1 MSERIVFCWS
11 GGKDSAL
18 ALHRMLQDDR
28 YTVVSLLTTV
38 NERFARVSMH
48 GVRLELAQAQ
58 ARAIGLPLDVVFVSG
73 TSNEEYERN
82 MSAHLVAHKEHG
94 VSSVAFGDIFL
105 EDLRRWREEQL
116 ARVGMRGL
124 FPLWKLDTRE
134 VIGEFI
140 ELGFRSVVCSVSDA
154 YLDETALG
162 RIVDW
167 DFINT
172 LPSDVDPCGEN
183 GEFHSFAYAGPIFND
198 RIDVTVGEKVYRRVE
213 RTTPD
218 DAVTPSAV
226 CPPSNTRTAKGFWFC
241 DLLPRQ
247 GQDDSGSVPKVAWQ

>member
-1 MSERIVFCWS
+1 
-11 GGKDSAL
+11 
-18 ALHRMLQDDR
+18 MLQDDR
-28 YTVVSLLTTV
+28 YTIVSLLTTV

-48 GVRLELAQAQ
+48 GVRLGLAQAQ
-58 ARAIGLPLDVVFVSG
+58 ARAIGLPLDVVFVNGS
-73 TSNEEYERN
+73 SNDEYERN
-82 MSAHLVAHKEHG
+82 MSAHLLAHKEHG

-105 EDLRRWREEQL
+105 EDLRRWREEKL
-116 ARVGMRGL
+116 VRIGMGGL
-124 FPLWKLDTRE
+124 FPLWKLDTRK

-140 ELGFRSVVCSVSDA
+140 ELGFRSIVCCVSDA

-167 DFINT
+167 DFIDT

-218 DAVTPSAV
+218 DAVIPSAV

-247 GQDDSGSVPKVAWQ
+247 GQDESRSVPKVGWE

>member
-1 MSERIVFCWS
+1 VSERIVFCWS

-18 ALHRMLQDDR
+18 ALHRLLQDDR
-28 YTVVSLLTTV
+28 YTIVSLLTTV
-38 NERFARVSMH
+38 SERFSRVSMH

-58 ARAIGLPLDVVFVSG
+58 ARAVGLPLDVVFVNDG
-73 TSNEEYERN
+73 SNDEYERN
-82 MSAHLVAHKEHG
+82 MSAHLLAHKEDG

-105 EDLRRWREEQL
+105 EDLRRWREDKL
-116 ARVGMRGL
+116 ARMGMCAL
-124 FPLWKLDTRE
+124 FPLWKLDTRT

-140 ELGFRSVVCSVSDA
+140 DLGFGSIVCCVSDA

-172 LPSDVDPCGEN
+172 LPPDVDPCGEN

-198 RIDVTVGEKVYRRVE
+198 RIDVTIGEKVYRRVE
-213 RTTPD
+213 QTDAD
-218 DAVTPSAV
+218 DAATPAV
-226 CPPSNTRTAKGFWFC
+226 SPSSNTRAAKGFWFC
-241 DLLPRQ
+241 DLLPK
-247 GQDDSGSVPKVAWQ
+247 GQDDSGSVPKVDSQ

>member
-18 ALHRMLQDDR
+18 ALHRLLQDDR
-28 YTVVSLLTTV
+28 YTIVSLLTTV
-38 NERFARVSMH
+38 NQRFARVSMH

-58 ARAIGLPLDVVFVSG
+58 ARAVGLPLDIVSVDG
-73 TSNEEYERN
+73 SSNDEYERN
-82 MSAHLVAHKEHG
+82 MSAHLLAHKERG

-105 EDLRRWREEQL
+105 EDLRRWREEKL
-116 ARVGMRGL
+116 AAIGMGGL
-124 FPLWKLDTRE
+124 FPLWKLHTRR

-140 ELGFRSVVCSVSDA
+140 DVGFRSIVCCVSDA
-154 YLDETALG
+154 YLGESALG

-198 RIDVTVGEKVYRRVE
+198 RIDVTVGEKIYRRVE
-213 RTTPD
+213 QTNQD
-218 DAVTPSAV
+218 DGATPSGAF
-226 CPPSNTRTAKGFWFC
+226 PPSSTRTAKGFWFC
-241 DLLPRQ
+241 DLLPC
-247 GQDDSGSVPKVAWQ
+247 QDDGGKVPKMEW